1 MKKAFYLFML
11 LLVVV
16 TACENG
22 PKRLQL
28 MNENDSLQ
36 NVIHQR
42 DAALDEMITSI
53 NIIEEGFRTIN
64 EAQGRVNLDM
74 VGSEKSKSDKL
85 LEDIAFISSTL
96 AKNKEQIELLQKQLE
111 KSKSGSKQLKVM
123 VENLQKQLNE
133 KSLQVQT
140 LQTALAQKNIHIEEL
155 DKTIAEL
162 KQAQEVSE
170 RVISLQESELNSVWY
185 AIGTKRELK
194 GENILSGGDV
204 LREANAN
211 MDYFTKADMRE
222 LKSINTYAK
231 SAKLLTSHPESSY
244 NMVRDENKMYT
255 LNIVDHVAFWS
266 VSRYLVIQ
274 VK

>member
-194 GENILSGGDV
+194 GENILSGG
-204 LREANAN
+204 RCIARSKCK
-211 MDYFTKADMRE
+211 YG
-222 LKSINTYAK
+222 
-231 SAKLLTSHPESSY
+231 LLY
-244 NMVRDENKMYT
+244 K
-255 LNIVDHVAFWS
+255 
-266 VSRYLVIQ
+266 SRYARAKVYKHICKECQTTYIAPGIEL
-274 VK
+274 

>member
-1 MKKAFYLFML
+1 ML
-11 LLVVV
+11 LAMV
-16 TACENG
+16 ACENG
-22 PKRLQL
+22 PKRAQL

-36 NVIHQR
+36 NVIRQR
-42 DAALDEMITSI
+42 DTALDEMITSI
-53 NIIEEGFRTIN
+53 NIIEEGFRSIN

-74 VGSEKSKSDKL
+74 TYEKSKSDRL

-111 KSKSGSKQLKVM
+111 KSQSGSKQLKVM
-123 VENLQKQLNE
+123 IENLQKQLNE
-133 KSLQVQT
+133 KGLEVAT
-140 LQTALAQKNIHIEEL
+140 LQTALAEKNIHIEEL

-162 KQAQEVSE
+162 KQVKEVNE

-194 GENILSGGDV
+194 GEKILSGGEV
-204 LREANAN
+204 LREPNAN
-211 MDYFTKADMRE
+211 MGYFTKADMRE
-222 LKSINTYAK
+222 LNSIDTYAK
-231 SAKLLTSHPESSY
+231 SAKLLTSHPASSY
-244 NMVRDENKMYT
+244 NLVRDENKMYT
-255 LNIVDHVAFWS
+255 LKITDPVAFWS

>member
-64 EAQGRVNLDM
+64 EAQGRVNRDM

-255 LNIVDHVAFWS
+255 LNIIDPVAFWS

>member
-74 VGSEKSKSDKL
+74 IGSEKSKSDKL

-255 LNIVDHVAFWS
+255 LNIIDPVAFWS

>member
-1 MKKAFYLFML
+1 MKKAIYLFML

-255 LNIVDHVAFWS
+255 LNIIDPVAFWS

>member
-255 LNIVDHVAFWS
+255 LNIIDPVAFWS

>member
-211 MDYFTKADMRE
+211 MDYFTKADMRK

-255 LNIVDHVAFWS
+255 LNIIDPVAFWS